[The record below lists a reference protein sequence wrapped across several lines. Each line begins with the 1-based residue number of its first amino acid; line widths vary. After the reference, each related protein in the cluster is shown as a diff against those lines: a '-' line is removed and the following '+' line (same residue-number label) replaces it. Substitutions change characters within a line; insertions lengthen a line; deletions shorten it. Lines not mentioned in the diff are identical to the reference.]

1 MNITYIRV
9 FLGILGHYSIQYLNF
24 AKKWFNSLF
33 NSKNFK
39 KIQFKKIFNSKICKK
54 IQFKKIFNS
63 KICNSKKYSIQK
75 FAKKF
80 NSKFDSKCWMWQD
93 SIQQYIHS
101 ITKHGYRSPLVTTVR
116 YFSSF
121 FSELLHTEVGNLKML
136 ANASLGIRN
145 NSRPQ
150 QSGFC
155 GKLKRWWK
163 LLIFSRWWWSERRTI
178 E

>member
-1 MNITYIRV
+1 MNITYFRV

-24 AKKWFNSLF
+24 AKKLF
-33 NSKNFK
+33 NSV
-39 KIQFKKIFNSKICKK
+39 FNLKFWRK
-54 IQFKKIFNS
+54 F
-63 KICNSKKYSIQK
+63 NSKKYSIQK

-80 NSKFDSKCWMWQD
+80 NSKFDSKCWIWQD

-121 FSELLHTEVGNLKML
+121 FSELLHTEVGNLKMF